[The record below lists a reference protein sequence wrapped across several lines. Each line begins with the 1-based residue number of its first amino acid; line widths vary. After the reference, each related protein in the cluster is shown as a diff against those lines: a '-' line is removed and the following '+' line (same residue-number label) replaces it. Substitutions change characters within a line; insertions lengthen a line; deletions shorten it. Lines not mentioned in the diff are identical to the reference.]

1 MAFHPSFLPSVRT
14 NGLFCGHPLKRK
26 PGLACGPTDLPVLET
41 LHFTH
46 KFGYFSGGK
55 TNRWHHHLFGS
66 RQELRRQKCDHLL
79 YYFEFQ
85 QRGTLHLHMLSS
97 FGFTILLSS
106 EQIFCMYLSHGR
118 MHLTTFLWQIPKHW
132 ISPPD
137 HFATKQILSSPIAS
151 VRFLS
156 TSATC
161 GTVVTKTCGA
171 ILPLSW
177 QPEMSDGGES
187 FRQQGTVVEIIMY
200 HRM

>member
-1 MAFHPSFLPSVRT
+1 
-14 NGLFCGHPLKRK
+14 
-26 PGLACGPTDLPVLET
+26 
-41 LHFTH
+41 
-46 KFGYFSGGK
+46 
-55 TNRWHHHLFGS
+55 
-66 RQELRRQKCDHLL
+66 
-79 YYFEFQ
+79 
-85 QRGTLHLHMLSS
+85 MLSS

-137 HFATKQILSSPIAS
+137 HFATNQILSSPIAS
-151 VRFLS
+151 VRFPS

-161 GTVVTKTCGA
+161 RTVVTKTCGA

-187 FRQQGTVVEIIMY
+187 FRQQGTVVEIIIY
-200 HRM
+200 HRMWPKCTKQPLVRFVCNITEYQAAHSFLRIMVLVEPEIIFELSSIKVCWTDMLTKQFRVSSPGRTANNNLYLQWPRH